1 MLSLAVMPEPG
12 GEGGRLSPP
21 ITTGTP
27 MFFTFRHHY
36 VLTFTSVK
44 YKQVSCSYANK
55 HILLYNNYDH
65 IIKSLNYIIDYRKQC
80 YVAIMNLSR
89 EFELTWIIMP

>member
-1 MLSLAVMPEPG
+1 MVYPSPESSKAND
-12 GEGGRLSPP
+12 LQWKKKFY
-21 ITTGTP
+21 INK
-27 MFFTFRHHY
+27 FH
-36 VLTFTSVK
+36 VK
-44 YKQVSCSYANK
+44 YANK